1 MGLFDFLKKSNK
13 SDVELYYEERNK
25 STNNQNIT
33 VNPPVNSSSQSPFN
47 MLVEDVF
54 SIVGRGTVVTG
65 RIQLGSVSVGDTVVL
80 QRVNGSTRNVTVV
93 GIEQFRHR
101 LNSAQAGDN
110 VGLLLQD
117 VARNEIAHGDLLL
130 K

>member
-33 VNPPVNSSSQSPFN
+33 VNPPVNSSSQSLFN

-65 RIQLGSVSVGDTVVL
+65 RIQLGSVSVGETVVL

>member
-1 MGLFDFLKKSNK
+1 MGLFDFFKKSNK

-65 RIQLGSVSVGDTVVL
+65 RIQLGSVSVGETVVL